1 MDPAP
6 PADRLAFAERVRLQL
21 LARYPGA
28 DVDVE
33 AARFALRLRAS
44 GVDLHLPLSGVH
56 SAVVRQPD
64 HAASVIGAFIRSVE
78 TRLVPVEPQGGM
90 SPERLV
96 WCVRSRRYLRGVARS
111 DEMLVTEVGADV
123 VGFVAESLPG
133 TVMRGIPRLEWEA
146 AGMADETVRD
156 AAGRNTERR
165 FADVARRVAALDRV
179 PADGWRLSAD
189 PLFQGSI
196 LLAPSLLRAFVDRVG
211 GDVLIGIPDRAL
223 ALVSPASEP
232 SAQRFPARVLR
243 EWREAMNPVSREVFR
258 TDGERLE
265 VVGRPRRSGDG
276 LMPWLTG

>member
-1 MDPAP
+1 MDPEL

-28 DVDVE
+28 EVEVE

-44 GVDLHLPLSGVH
+44 GVDLHLPLSAVH
-56 SAVVRQPD
+56 SAVLRQPRD
-64 HAASVIGAFIRSVE
+64 AAAVIGGFIRSVE
-78 TRLVPVEPQGGM
+78 ARLVPAEPQRAL

-96 WCVRSRRYLRGVARS
+96 WCVRSRRYLRGVARG

-133 TVMRGIPRLEWEA
+133 TIMRGVPRGEWEA
-146 AGMADETVRD
+146 AGMADEDVRS
-156 AAGRNTERR
+156 AASRNTERR
-165 FADVARRVAALDRV
+165 FADVARRVAALGRV

-196 LLAPSLLRAFVDRVG
+196 LLAPALLRAFVDRVRG
-211 GDVLIGIPDRAL
+211 EVLIGIPDRAL

-258 TDGERLE
+258 TDGERL
-265 VVGRPRRSGDG
+265 VAVDRPRRSGDG